1 MKKILFIPLL
11 FIALCLSAAPVGEK
25 KARELAESFFS
36 SSSTRSVANALELE
50 YVESISGKDQIYV
63 YNRQGGGFAVIAGDD
78 RFSPVIAFS
87 HDNVYDS
94 DNIPPAAKELLQCWA
109 RQIAAGKAPEQI
121 NAASMSEGNIIV
133 KYDTPSW
140 GQGDPYNLEAPV
152 LGGSRCVTGCVA
164 TAMSIVAYYNKWP
177 QKGIGTT
184 PEYSYTYNGYNAV
197 IPANSLGRTYDYGNM
212 LMSYSYMGYESS
224 AQRNAVAALMKD
236 MGTSVYMSYS
246 PSASGAV
253 SEEIPVAMSKYFSYS
268 KSAYTAKAAEYGER
282 EWAEALQ
289 QNIKTCGP
297 TIIGGQSSQ
306 GGHAFI
312 FDGCTDNGYFSVN
325 FGWDGA
331 SNGYYML
338 PSIEFNQYQDAIMGL
353 VPDRNGTSTYEDRLG
368 FISLYSNN
376 VPVYYGIVINSSE
389 LIPGERYSCSVG
401 GIKNAGTQ
409 KFVGVWKIAVCD
421 AQGNVRTDL
430 TGEGSIEFDP
440 GYYFYNRNIYITMP
454 QKFMDGDRIRVVYK
468 GQNSKDWKWLRR
480 TDAGIIDQ
488 IILCGTSEEI
498 AEGLSLKYD
507 KSAKTI
513 TLNSQ
518 IPVQYEFSDY
528 NSNVIASGDVP
539 RSVDTSF
546 SIAECATGVYVLKVA
561 SGSAVYSVAITL

>member
-1 MKKILFIPLL
+1 M
-11 FIALCLSAAPVGEK
+11 
-25 KARELAESFFS
+25 
-36 SSSTRSVANALELE
+36 
-50 YVESISGKDQIYV
+50 
-63 YNRQGGGFAVIAGDD
+63 
-78 RFSPVIAFS
+78 
-87 HDNVYDS
+87 
-94 DNIPPAAKELLQCWA
+94 
-109 RQIAAGKAPEQI
+109 
-121 NAASMSEGNIIV
+121 
-133 KYDTPSW
+133 
-140 GQGDPYNLEAPV
+140 
-152 LGGSRCVTGCVA
+152 
-164 TAMSIVAYYNKWP
+164 
-177 QKGIGTT
+177 
-184 PEYSYTYNGYNAV
+184 
-197 IPANSLGRTYDYGNM
+197 
-212 LMSYSYMGYESS
+212 
-224 AQRNAVAALMKD
+224 
-236 MGTSVYMSYS
+236 
-246 PSASGAV
+246 
-253 SEEIPVAMSKYFSYS
+253 
-268 KSAYTAKAAEYGER
+268 
-282 EWAEALQ
+282 
-289 QNIKTCGP
+289 
-297 TIIGGQSSQ
+297 
-306 GGHAFI
+306 
-312 FDGCTDNGYFSVN
+312 N